1 MKNEILTYLF
11 GDLAPA
17 FYVAFSIFAIIGS
30 LVSMFI
36 HLSKKKKG
44 NFSFKYW
51 LSDNGIRLVWAVII
65 AILVARF
72 FNEAESFLKP
82 ILESINVPYK
92 LNMFIALL
100 IGWFSDK
107 IIIKIRNKSKIN
119 IFQK

>member
-11 GDLAPA
+11 GDLTAA

-51 LSDNGIRLVWAVII
+51 LSDNGIRLIWAVII

-107 IIIKIRNKSKIN
+107 IIIKIRNKTNIN
-119 IFQK
+119 AFQK